1 MNEEEIKHTF
11 ITYINLSLANDQLFL
26 IYLLNKF
33 MAEKIRRNKGKQ
45 QTLIIKHSIKVVH
58 PNIPSRKSIK
68 AFHPNIPSK
77 HSIKTFH
84 PDNPSMHS
92 IKAFHQG
99 IASKY
104 YIQAF
109 QQNIPSKLSTVLI
122 NSLYVWQTP

>member
-77 HSIKTFH
+77 HSIKVLT
-84 PDNPSMHS
+84 
-92 IKAFHQG
+92 
-99 IASKY
+99 
-104 YIQAF
+104 
-109 QQNIPSKLSTVLI
+109 STRLK
-122 NSLYVWQTP
+122 SLHIDRE